1 MELIESLSKCLLA
14 AGLSGDGNAAAA
26 GAGAGGG
33 GGGVPIFYVGCAA
46 RDSLALA
53 ATSMEFLSR

>member
-14 AGLSGDGNAAAA
+14 AGLSGDGNAAA
-26 GAGAGGG
+26 AGGG